1 LRKRTEVVMGDGAG
15 WNREDRRSR
24 NVSGRQPITVHH
36 GRLRHEALLTLA
48 RKAQAAAE
56 DGDIH
61 RLEQAVSY
69 LLDELALHVLD
80 ERSAFVTLAPSEERI
95 LTRGQGHLLSDVA
108 ALAEATSTGCA
119 GQTKQCVNRVQ
130 EVLTR
135 LYLQA
140 RDERLAL
147 HDPAA

>member
-1 LRKRTEVVMGDGAG
+1 MKECMEAVMGDAAG
-15 WNREDRRSR
+15 WNRGDRR
-24 NVSGRQPITVHH
+24 GRTTAWQWPTTGLH
-36 GRLRHEALLTLA
+36 GHLRHEALLTLA

-69 LLDELALHVLD
+69 LLDELALHILD
-80 ERSAFVTLAPSEERI
+80 ERSALVALAPGEER
-95 LTRGQGHLLSDVA
+95 LLARGQDHLLSDVA

-119 GQTKQCVNRVQ
+119 GQTKQCVDRVQ
-130 EVLTR
+130 ELLTR

-140 RDERLAL
+140 RDERLAF

>member
-1 LRKRTEVVMGDGAG
+1 MSDAAG
-15 WNREDRRSR
+15 WHRKDRRSR
-24 NVSGRQPITVHH
+24 NAPRRQPTPGHH
-36 GRLRHEALLTLA
+36 GCLRHEALLTLV

-61 RLEQAVSY
+61 RLEQAVSH
-69 LLDELALHVLD
+69 LLDELALHILD
-80 ERSAFVTLAPSEERI
+80 ERSALVTLAPSEERI
-95 LTRGQGHLLSDVA
+95 LARGQGHLLSDVA

-140 RDERLAL
+140 RDERLAF

>member
-1 LRKRTEVVMGDGAG
+1 MGDGAG

-24 NVSGRQPITVHH
+24 NASGQQPTTGHH
-36 GRLRHEALLTLA
+36 GLLRHEALLTLA

-69 LLDELALHVLD
+69 LLDELTLHILD
-80 ERSAFVTLAPSEERI
+80 ERSALVTLAPGEERI
-95 LTRGQGHLLSDVA
+95 LARGQGHLLSDVA

-135 LYLQA
+135 LYFQA
-140 RDERLAL
+140 RDERLAF

>member
-1 LRKRTEVVMGDGAG
+1 MGDDAG
-15 WNREDRRSR
+15 WNRAYRRSR
-24 NVSGRQPITVHH
+24 NASGPQPITGHH

-69 LLDELALHVLD
+69 LSDELALHILD
-80 ERSAFVTLAPSEERI
+80 ERSALATLAPSEERI
-95 LTRGQGHLLSDVA
+95 LARGQSHLLLDVA

-140 RDERLAL
+140 RDERLAF